1 VPELASKIREFIF
14 QNAMPSPK
22 NRVLVAVSGGADS
35 VALLRIL
42 FELGYPLEIAH
53 CNFGLRD
60 ESDDDE
66 RFVAAL
72 SADLGLNCHF
82 RRFSKIDFESDR
94 GEGTQQ
100 IARKLRYAFFEELMN
115 ALEISHCAIAH
126 HADDQLETMIQTFF
140 RGNGPVILRG
150 MPLQRGPYFRPLLST
165 PKSELVAWL
174 EARKQIWRH
183 DLSNDKDDYR
193 RNLVRNRLI
202 PVLKALNP
210 DFPKRF
216 RQQSDRHSAHW
227 DLLQD
232 IFEPLAKKVVTE
244 FPDRQVISIKV
255 FAEHMNRR
263 HFPVFLDWWLMRLG
277 CSGTEIAEIQRLLG
291 GEVGSTYKGVVVEV
305 LHDRDQLRIRNSDL
319 RDSIAE
325 IELSK
330 EQCDGQSW
338 EFAGSTLQSSIGV
351 FPEVREPKGGPETH
365 WLALDQLEF
374 PLKLRPWRIGDRM
387 QPLGMKGS
395 KLISDILIDQKRD
408 RFSKESAWVI
418 EDGKGIVLLGG
429 FRIADRVAASPAQ
442 PCWRLEVRPSM

>member
-1 VPELASKIREFIF
+1 
-14 QNAMPSPK
+14 MPSPE

-42 FELGYPLEIAH
+42 SELGYPLEVAH
-53 CNFGLRD
+53 CNFGLRN

-72 SADLGLNCHF
+72 SADLGLNCHI

-115 ALEISHCAIAH
+115 VLEIRHCAIAH
-126 HADDQLETMIQTFF
+126 HADDQIETMVQTFF
-140 RGNGPVILRG
+140 RGIGPVILRG

-165 PKSELVAWL
+165 PKSELLAWL
-174 EARKQIWRH
+174 QARGQAWRH
-183 DLSNDKDDYR
+183 DQSNDKDDYR

-210 DFPKRF
+210 DFAQRF
-216 RQQSDRHSAHW
+216 RQQSERHSAHW

-232 IFEPLAKKVVTE
+232 IFEPLLAKVVSE
-244 FPDRQVISIKV
+244 VHDQHVISMKA
-255 FAEHMNRR
+255 FAEHLNRR

-291 GEVGSTYKGVVVEV
+291 GEVGATYKGLVAEV
-305 LHDRDQLRIRNSDL
+305 LLDRDQLCIRNPQS
-319 RDSIAE
+319 RNSMAE
-325 IELSK
+325 IEISK

-338 EFAGSTLQSSIGV
+338 EFGGWTLQCTLQV
-351 FPEVREPKGGPETH
+351 FPEVREPKAEPETH
-365 WLALDQLEF
+365 WLAFDQLEF
-374 PLKLRPWRIGDRM
+374 PMKLRKWRIGDRM

-395 KLISDILIDQKRD
+395 KLISNILIDQKRD

-429 FRIADRVAASPAQ
+429 FRIADRVAASPGSL
-442 PCWRLEVRPSM
+442 CLRLDVRPSM